1 MAKLLYVECSPR
13 KTMSAS
19 IEVSRSFLNAYVAGH
34 PGDEVETYDIWAKD
48 LPAFGEDALN
58 AKYAGLYGTGRTP
71 EQDAAWAQ
79 MEALAA
85 PFLAADKL
93 LFAVP
98 LWNFSIPYRLK
109 QLIDLISQK
118 DILFSFN
125 DSGFAGLL
133 KAKRAA
139 VVYARGLDYAPSSAW
154 TPGESYDFQK
164 PYMQAWLQFVG
175 VTEIDS
181 IVVERTLFGL
191 EADQQARTVA
201 KGEAADLAR
210 RF

>member
-13 KTMSAS
+13 KAKSAS
-19 IEVSRSFLNAYVAGH
+19 IEVCRVFLDAYAAAQ
-34 PGDEVETYDIWAKD
+34 PGDEVDTYDIWAMD

-71 EQDAAWAQ
+71 EQNAAWAQ
-79 MEALAA
+79 LEALAA

-118 DILFSFN
+118 DILFAFDQN
-125 DSGFAGLL
+125 GFTGLM
-133 KAKRAA
+133 KAKSAA
-139 VVYARGLDYAPSSAW
+139 VVYARGLDYSPTSTW

-164 PYMQAWLQFVG
+164 PYMEAWLRFIG
-175 VTEIDS
+175 VTEIS
-181 IVVERTLFGL
+181 AIFVERTLFGP
-191 EADQQARTVA
+191 ESD
-201 KGEAADLAR
+201 EAARAAAKAEATNLAR
-210 RF
+210 QF